1 MRDLAHRGL
10 RDCLLASSPSP
21 GPSSPLSPLTK
32 LLWKPLRDITRIVV
46 LGAIQA
52 GRQHQ
57 EASLATLSYLS
68 GKDPAVS
75 CPTRTDLTEVCRTE
89 KSGES

>member
-21 GPSSPLSPLTK
+21 GPLSPLTK
-32 LLWKPLRDITRIVV
+32 LLVKPLRDITRIVV

-89 KSGES
+89 KCGES